1 MGLKKEVL
9 LEMQFLSK
17 YITKLQQNYISQKHI
32 KKKLCDK
39 KLQGFYTNE
48 IKIHLLVSKYLE
60 YKDSDTIF
68 NNVWNK
74 GFYSVISKS

>member
-39 KLQGFYTNE
+39 RVTRFLHK
-48 IKIHLLVSKYLE
+48 
-60 YKDSDTIF
+60 
-68 NNVWNK
+68 WNQNSSA
-74 GFYSVISKS
+74 GI